1 MHSLPLCRQTTDQPS
16 TKEKTMATFSF
27 NASTIEPMQ
36 PRSFGPLPNGDYEMI
51 IVKSDVKATK
61 AGTGH
66 YLELEMQVVAG
77 EFSGR
82 RHWERLNVDNPNK
95 TAQDIAE
102 AALAALC
109 FAVGVT
115 DMTDTVQLHDIPFVA
130 HVEIDRKEPDRNRIT
145 GYATA
150 GAAKPAS
157 APAPAAR
164 PAAAPAAAAPARKPW
179 EK

>member
-1 MHSLPLCRQTTDQPS
+1 
-16 TKEKTMATFSF
+16 MATFTF
-27 NASTIEPMQ
+27 NAAGVEPMQ
-36 PRSFGPLPNGDYEMI
+36 PRSFGPLPAGDYEMI
-51 IVKSDVKATK
+51 VVKSDVKPTK

-66 YLELEMQVVAG
+66 YLELEMQVVSG
-77 EFSGR
+77 EHSGR

-102 AALAALC
+102 AALASLC
-109 FAVGVT
+109 FAVGVSNM
-115 DMTDTVQLHDIPFVA
+115 DDTVQLHDIPFVA
-130 HVEIDRKEPDRNRIT
+130 HVEIDRKEPDRNKIM

-150 GAAKPAS
+150 GAAKPA

-164 PAAAPAAAAPARKPW
+164 PAAPAAAAPARKPW

>member
-1 MHSLPLCRQTTDQPS
+1 
-16 TKEKTMATFSF
+16 MATFNF
-27 NASTIEPMQ
+27 NAAGVEPMQ
-36 PRSFGPLPNGDYEMI
+36 PRSYGPLPAGDYEMI
-51 IVKSDVKATK
+51 IVKSDVKPTK

-66 YLELEMQVVAG
+66 YLELEMQVIAG
-77 EFSGR
+77 EHSGR

-115 DMTDTVQLHDIPFVA
+115 DMEDTVQLHDIPFVA
-130 HVEIDRKEPDRNRIT
+130 HVEIDRKEPDRNKIM

-150 GAAKPAS
+150 GAAKPA

-164 PAAAPAAAAPARKPW
+164 PAAPAAAAPARKPW

>member
-1 MHSLPLCRQTTDQPS
+1 
-16 TKEKTMATFSF
+16 MATFNF
-27 NASTIEPMQ
+27 NANTVEPMQ
-36 PRSFGPLPNGDYEMI
+36 PRTYGPLPAGDYEMI
-51 IVKSDVKATK
+51 IVKSDVKPTK

-66 YLELEMQVVAG
+66 YLELEMQVISG
-77 EFSGR
+77 EHSGR

-95 TAQDIAE
+95 QAEEIAKE
-102 AALAALC
+102 ALAALC

-115 DMTDTVQLHDIPFVA
+115 DVEDTVQLHDIPFVA

-150 GAAKPAS
+150 GAAKPA
-157 APAPAAR
+157 APAPR
-164 PAAAPAAAAPARKPW
+164 PAAPAAAAAPARKPW

>member
-1 MHSLPLCRQTTDQPS
+1 
-16 TKEKTMATFSF
+16 MATFNF
-27 NASTIEPMQ
+27 NAASVEPMQ
-36 PRSFGPLPNGDYEMI
+36 PRSFSPLPNGDYEMI
-51 IVKSDVKATK
+51 IVKSDVKPTK

-66 YLELEMQVVAG
+66 YLELEMQVLAG
-77 EFSGR
+77 EHSGR

-95 TAQDIAE
+95 TAQDIAQ

-115 DMTDTVQLHDIPFVA
+115 DMEDTAQLHDIPFVA
-130 HVEIDRKEPDRNRIT
+130 HVEIDRKEPDRNRIV

-150 GAAKPAS
+150 GAAKPA

-164 PAAAPAAAAPARKPW
+164 PAAPAPAAGPARKPW

>member
-1 MHSLPLCRQTTDQPS
+1 
-16 TKEKTMATFSF
+16 MATFNF
-27 NASTIEPMQ
+27 NAAGVEPMQ
-36 PRSFGPLPNGDYEMI
+36 PRSYGPLPAGDYEMI
-51 IVKSDVKATK
+51 IVKSDVKPTK

-66 YLELEMQVVAG
+66 YLELEMQVVSG
-77 EFSGR
+77 EHSGR

-102 AALAALC
+102 AALASLC
-109 FAVGVT
+109 FAVGVSNM
-115 DMTDTVQLHDIPFVA
+115 DDTVQLHDIPFVA
-130 HVEIDRKEPDRNRIT
+130 HVEIDRKEPDRNKIM

-150 GAAKPAS
+150 GAAKPA

-164 PAAAPAAAAPARKPW
+164 PAAPAAAAPARKPW